1 MAGTAIIQ
9 SGDVGGCFTSG
20 YLTVMTGAT
29 VSNDI
34 SVVECRTHKCICCE
48 MAERTILSGRQVIVG
63 KASTDHTIMAGGA
76 VATYIVVIK
85 DASGKNT
92 RSMAHATII
101 AGRHMVNRLTNRVD
115 TIMTS
120 FTQFIYDTWNRV
132 IESFRPG
139 KGARIVAHA
148 AVSGN
153 RRVVRCLAC

>member
-63 KASTDHTIMAGGA
+63 KASADHAIMAGCA
-76 VATYIVVIK
+76 IAAYIVVIK
-85 DASGKNT
+85 DTGGKNARGVT
-92 RSMAHATII
+92 GATILG
-101 AGRHMVNRLTNRVD
+101 GRHMV
-115 TIMTS
+115 
-120 FTQFIYDTWNRV
+120 
-132 IESFRPG
+132 G
-139 KGARIVAHA
+139 
-148 AVSGN
+148 
-153 RRVVRCLAC
+153 